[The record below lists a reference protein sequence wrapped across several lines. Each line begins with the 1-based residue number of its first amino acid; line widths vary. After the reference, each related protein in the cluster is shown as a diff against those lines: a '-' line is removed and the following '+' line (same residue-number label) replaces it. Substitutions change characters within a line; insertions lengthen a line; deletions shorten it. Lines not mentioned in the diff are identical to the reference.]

1 MVRKKMR
8 RVANVLNTSD
18 NRAASGLTGTVCSWL
33 KDLDLVGNELLPT
46 ISPDLDIFSLLC
58 RTGES
63 SAGSSAAETKFAQAR
78 GLQAL
83 RAAVA
88 GGSASGEDLRLIF
101 LYGLLLYI
109 DPGTSH
115 LRKAVKSLLGAT
127 ERVSQDQQLETGNS
141 MTDSIAGLVA
151 ARFAK
156 RSWDMQAGLA
166 ATYDGAA
173 GEAAAAAAAMRM
185 AVSL

>member
-1 MVRKKMR
+1 MVRKKMK
-8 RVANVLNTSD
+8 RVADAVTPD
-18 NRAASGLTGTVCSWL
+18 NQAASGLTGTVCSWL
-33 KDLDLVGNELLPT
+33 KDLDLVGHELLPT
-46 ISPDLDIFSLLC
+46 ISSDLDIFSLLC

-63 SAGSSAAETKFAQAR
+63 SAGSSAPESKFAQAR

-88 GGSASGEDLRLIF
+88 GGSASVEDLRLIF

-115 LRKAVKSLLGAT
+115 LRKAIKSLLGAT
-127 ERVSQDQQLETGNS
+127 EKVIQEQQLESGDSS

-156 RSWDMQAGLA
+156 RSWDLQAG
-166 ATYDGAA
+166 
-173 GEAAAAAAAMRM
+173 AAA
-185 AVSL
+185 